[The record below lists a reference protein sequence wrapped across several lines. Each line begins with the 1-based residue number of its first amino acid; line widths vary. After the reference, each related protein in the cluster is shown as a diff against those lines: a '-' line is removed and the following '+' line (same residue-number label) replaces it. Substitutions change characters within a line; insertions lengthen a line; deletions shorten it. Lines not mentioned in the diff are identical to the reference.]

1 MTCCDGVSGEGFSGG
16 PVFNYRGRV
25 LGTFKRPLIVADE
38 ADGGNGDNDI
48 NLKNMDLG
56 DGRSIVH

>member
-1 MTCCDGVSGEGFSGG
+1 M
-16 PVFNYRGRV
+16 

-38 ADGGNGDNDI
+38 ADGGNGDNDT